1 MKKILVI
8 YASAGDGHKKAAE
21 AVYNAFS
28 EIKDPAI
35 KATLIDSLNYTN
47 RFFKYCYKVGYMFLI
62 KYLPTLWGFFYY
74 ILDNRFFYILSR
86 PFRRAVNAFNTRRL
100 ISFILDEKFDLAVS
114 THFLGTEVICHL
126 KNKGILSL
134 PLVNIITDFKP
145 HLFWQSE
152 GVDYYVVGAEST
164 KEALMARGVAEDR
177 IKTLGIPIR
186 KRFKRLLIR
195 EEVRKKLRLSP
206 DKFTILVIGGG
217 FGFGP
222 IEKVVLELQGLDI
235 DSQIIVVCGH
245 NERLLNRL
253 NSLKSQFMKPTRV
266 FGFCMNID
274 EIMSGS
280 DIMVSKVGGMA
291 AAEALAKALPVL
303 SVNPI
308 PGQEMRNATFLFDNG
323 VGFRIKRFAELNR
336 VIQEFFLHP
345 ENLSQV
351 KHHMQNL
358 ARPHAADDIA
368 KLAVGMIK

>member
-28 EIKDPAI
+28 EIKEPAV

-47 RFFKYCYKVGYMFLI
+47 RFFKYCYRVGYMFLI

-74 ILDNRFFYILSR
+74 ILDNRFFYILNK
-86 PFRRAVNAFNTRRL
+86 PFRRAGNALNTKRL
-100 ISFILDEKFDLAVS
+100 VSFILNEKFDLCIS
-114 THFLGTEVICHL
+114 THFLSTEVIGHL
-126 KNKGILSL
+126 KNKGVLSS

-145 HLFWQSE
+145 HLFWQPK

-164 KEALMARGVAEDR
+164 RQALIARGVAEDR
-177 IKTLGIPIR
+177 IKPFGIPIR
-186 KRFKRLLIR
+186 RRFRRPLTK
-195 EEVRKKLRLSP
+195 EEARKKLRLNP
-206 DKFTILVIGGG
+206 DKFTILVMGGG

-222 IEKVVLELQGLDI
+222 IEKVVLELQKLDI

-253 NSLKSQFMKPTRV
+253 NSSKAQFSKLTRIL
-266 FGFCMNID
+266 GFCINID
-274 EIMSGS
+274 EIMSAS
-280 DIMVSKVGGMA
+280 DIMVSKVGGIA
-291 AAEALAKALPVL
+291 AAEALAKTLPVL

-323 VGFRIKRFAELNR
+323 VGFRINRLGELNQK
-336 VIQEFFLHP
+336 IQEFFHAP
-345 ENLSQV
+345 ERLSQV
-351 KHHMQNL
+351 KEHMQNL
-358 ARPHAADDIA
+358 AKPQAADDIA
-368 KLAVGMIK
+368 KLAVDMIK